1 MNEIGDF
8 ITWLLSQ
15 KFSYGWHRI
24 GAKNGKIGVKTVKF
38 GAEIDTNFSTTNQ
51 TIKTDIDS

>member
-1 MNEIGDF
+1 MKSVISSHDYCPKNF
-8 ITWLLSQ
+8 HT
-15 KFSYGWHRI
+15 WHRI